1 VTGPEPPGAGI
12 VWCASYPKSGNTWMR
27 ALLGAAIGGGE
38 VDINRLEGAV
48 HVSHP
53 LLFDELALSVSALGM
68 ADVEPLL
75 RLVDRRVA
83 ARATTPVLRKLHDA
97 HLPGPDGAPRV
108 LAGPTRLVVYVVR
121 DPRAVAVSW
130 AHHLGTTQA
139 VAVEVMRTP
148 IGVGGVA
155 PSDWVAEAGT
165 YRLGTWSDHVR
176 SWLDEDGLPVV
187 VVRYEELRREPHRE
201 LRRVLDAA
209 RLQVDDRTVAAAV
222 EASSFETMLIQELLG
237 GFLEAP
243 RAGVPFFRRGDADAW
258 RDELRPDLIREVE
271 RDHGDVMHRLGY
283 QPLAGS
289 TSAAPQQATG
299 EDVR

>member
-1 VTGPEPPGAGI
+1 VTGPERPGAGI
-12 VWCASYPKSGNTWMR
+12 VWCASYPKSGNTWVR
-27 ALLGAAIGGGE
+27 ALLGAAMGGGD

-48 HVSHP
+48 HVAHP
-53 LLFDELALSVSALGM
+53 LLFDELGLSVSALGM

-75 RLVDRRVA
+75 RLVDQRVA

-97 HLPGPDGAPRV
+97 HLPGPDGGPRA
-108 LAGPTRLVVYVVR
+108 LAGATRLVVYVVR

-148 IGVGGVA
+148 IGLGGA
-155 PSDWVAEAGT
+155 TPSDWVAEAGT

-176 SWLDEDGLPVV
+176 SWLDQDGLPMV
-187 VVRYEELRREPHRE
+187 VVRYEELVREPHRE

-209 RLQVDDRTVAAAV
+209 GLTVDDRAVAAAV
-222 EASSFETMLIQELLG
+222 GASSFETLLIQELAG

-243 RAGVPFFRRGDADAW
+243 RAGVPFFRRGEADAW
-258 RDELRPDLIREVE
+258 RDELPADLIREVE
-271 RDHGDVMHRLGY
+271 HDHAEVMQRLGY

-289 TSAAPQQATG
+289 TSAAPHEVTG